1 MKLKGFGELP
11 SDIEV
16 VKGVENTEV
25 GTEQAVTAEVTMA
38 PQPKID
44 RPAKLALKE
53 EPVAGPGDF
62 TALDNHIQAAKDEL
76 AFEGNKNPNQE
87 EIVGRLRAGVFSN
100 MNEEELADRVTDA
113 LIADPV
119 ARKQIVDRI
128 NTGLKTEFVVS
139 EAKRERE
146 EQDAK
151 WEEVER
157 VEAKIRA
164 EREETARR
172 TAQVL
177 REAEEA
183 RRKETEEQDRKWE
196 EVSRVR
202 EELEKAR
209 AEMSARTAAVIAAAK
224 QKNSEWETPD
234 GPRDVAA

>member
-44 RPAKLALKE
+44 RRAKL
-53 EPVAGPGDF
+53 
-62 TALDNHIQAAKDEL
+62 L
-76 AFEGNKNPNQE
+76 AE
-87 EIVGRLRAGVFSN
+87 
-100 MNEEELADRVTDA
+100 MNDEELFKKAYKAV
-113 LIADPV
+113 LVDPE
-119 ARKQIVDRI
+119 ARNAIIKNV
-128 NTGLKTEFVVS
+128 NTSLKTEFVVS

-202 EELEKAR
+202 EELEKER